1 MKILVLDT
9 VHPLLF
15 ERIAPYGFQIIDAT
29 ELPRAACISLMEGI
43 TGIVVRSRFPIDAEF
58 LKYAPQLKFI
68 ARSGAGMENIDINYC
83 HQRSIQ
89 LFNAPEG
96 NRNAVGE
103 HGIGMLLALMNH
115 FVKGDAEVRN
125 GIWDRE
131 GNRGEE
137 IEGKTIGIIGYGNN
151 GREFAKKL
159 RGFDCEII
167 AYDKYLHTLPDDFVQ
182 QVSIEEIYQ
191 RSDVISF
198 HVPQNQETIYWANS
212 SFFHALSKSIYLLNL
227 SRGKIVE
234 TKALLNALDE
244 GIVKGAALDVLEYEK
259 SSFEKIDQHPDFN
272 ALLSSKKVLFTPHVA
287 GWTIESYQKLS
298 RVLADKIIKWRI
310 TDCKLAD

>member
-9 VHPLLF
+9 VHPILF
-15 ERIAPYGFQIIDAT
+15 ERISSHGFTMIDAT
-29 ELPRAACISLMEGI
+29 QLNREACIALLGDIS
-43 TGIVVRSRFPIDAEF
+43 GIVVRSRFPMDASF
-58 LKYAPQLKFI
+58 LSKAPHLKFI
-68 ARSGAGMENIDINYC
+68 ARSGAGMENIDVAYC
-83 HQRSIQ
+83 SERSIQ

-103 HGIGMLLALMNH
+103 HALGMLLALMNH
-115 FVKGDAEVRN
+115 FIQGDAEVRK

-159 RGFDCEII
+159 RGFDCSLLV
-167 AYDKYLHTLPDDFVQ
+167 YDKYLSEINDSFVE
-182 QVSIEEIYQ
+182 QVSLTELYK
-191 RSDVISF
+191 RCDVISF
-198 HVPQNQETIYWANS
+198 HIPQNAETIYWANE
-212 SFFHALSKSIYLLNL
+212 SFFNQLSKPIYLLNL

-234 TKALLNALDE
+234 TKALLRAIDT

-259 SSFEKIDQHPDFN
+259 SSFEKIDDHPDFN
-272 ALLSSKKVLFTPHVA
+272 ALLVSTKVIFTPHVA
-287 GWTIESYQKLS
+287 GWTVESYEKLS
-298 RVLADKIIKWRI
+298 EVLAEKIIDWKI
-310 TDCKLAD
+310 AD

>member
-29 ELPRAACISLMEGI
+29 ELPRATCISLMEGI
-43 TGIVVRSRFPIDAEF
+43 TGIVVRSRFPMDADF

-68 ARSGAGMENIDINYC
+68 ARSGAGMENIDVAYC
-83 HQRSIQ
+83 SERSIQ

-103 HGIGMLLALMNH
+103 HALGMLLALMNH
-115 FVKGDAEVRN
+115 FIQGDAEVRK

-159 RGFDCEII
+159 RGFDCSLLV
-167 AYDKYLHTLPDDFVQ
+167 YDKYL
-182 QVSIEEIYQ
+182 SEIN
-191 RSDVISF
+191 D
-198 HVPQNQETIYWANS
+198 
-212 SFFHALSKSIYLLNL
+212 SFFITKLNL
-227 SRGKIVE
+227 FLFK
-234 TKALLNALDE
+234 KKFFKLL
-244 GIVKGAALDVLEYEK
+244 
-259 SSFEKIDQHPDFN
+259 
-272 ALLSSKKVLFTPHVA
+272 
-287 GWTIESYQKLS
+287 
-298 RVLADKIIKWRI
+298 
-310 TDCKLAD
+310 

>member
-29 ELPRAACISLMEGI
+29 ELPRATCISLMEGI
-43 TGIVVRSRFPIDAEF
+43 TGIVVRSRFPMDAEF

-68 ARSGAGMENIDINYC
+68 ARSGAGMENIDIDYC

-103 HGIGMLLALMNH
+103 HALGMLLALMNH
-115 FVKGDAEVRN
+115 FVKGDAEVRK

-159 RGFDCEII
+159 RGFDCTLLV
-167 AYDKYLHTLPDDFVQ
+167 YDKYLSEINDSFVE
-182 QVSIEEIYQ
+182 QVSLTELYK
-191 RSDVISF
+191 RCDVISF
-198 HVPQNQETIYWANS
+198 HIPQNAETIYWANE
-212 SFFHALSKSIYLLNL
+212 SFFNQLSKPIYLLNL

-234 TKALLNALDE
+234 TKALLRAIDT

-259 SSFEKIDQHPDFN
+259 SSFEKIDDHPDFN
-272 ALLSSKKVLFTPHVA
+272 ALLVSTKVIFTPHVA
-287 GWTIESYQKLS
+287 GWTVESYEKLS
-298 RVLADKIIKWRI
+298 EVLAKKIVDWKIS
-310 TDCKLAD
+310 D